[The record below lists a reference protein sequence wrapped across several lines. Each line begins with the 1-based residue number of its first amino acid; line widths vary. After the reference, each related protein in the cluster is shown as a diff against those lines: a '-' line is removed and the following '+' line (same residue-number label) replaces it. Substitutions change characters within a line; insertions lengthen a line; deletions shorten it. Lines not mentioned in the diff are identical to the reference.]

1 MPSTSRNPNFYPL
14 SDEARRDV
22 LRVASLR
29 VQAGRHLVHSA
40 EDFRAHVQAACVV
53 WALTRGVRHGIR
65 DTSTAR
71 KILYMVTLRA
81 LEDDFAPWLATLPAR
96 TDP

>member
-1 MPSTSRNPNFYPL
+1 MILRNPNFYPL

-22 LRVASLR
+22 VRAAALR
-29 VQAGRHLVHSA
+29 VQAGRHQVQSA
-40 EDFRAHVQAACVV
+40 QEFRSVVWAACSV

-81 LEDDFAPWLATLPAR
+81 LEEEFAPWLATLPAR